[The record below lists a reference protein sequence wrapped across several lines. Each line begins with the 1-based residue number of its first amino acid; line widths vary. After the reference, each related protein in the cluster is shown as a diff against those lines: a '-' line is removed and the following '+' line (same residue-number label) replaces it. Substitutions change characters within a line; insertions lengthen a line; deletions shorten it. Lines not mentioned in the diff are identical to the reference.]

1 MIAILNKKNFY
12 SMMLKDRLTLAK
24 IDFPTERGM
33 GRVNFYRTPLGTAVC
48 VNLEGDDKI
57 LELKMYD
64 RNRGGF
70 VIQNVF
76 CGENLIEISRG
87 VFVGVSS
94 KLHIEDAIGREF
106 LIKLNNMNI
115 IARAET
121 ALNLGRNVDKTPSLV
136 YN

>member
-1 MIAILNKKNFY
+1 MIEIVNKKNFY
-12 SMMLKDRLTLAK
+12 SMLLKDRLTLAK
-24 IDFPTERGM
+24 IDFPTECGE
-33 GRVNFYRTPLGTAVC
+33 GRVNFYRTPLGTAVR
-48 VNLEGDDKI
+48 VNLEGDDKM

-64 RNRGGF
+64 RNRSGF

-76 CGENLIEISRG
+76 CGENLIEISKG

-106 LIKLNNMNI
+106 LIKLNNMSI

-121 ALNLGRNVDKTPSLV
+121 TLNLKRNIDKMPGLV

>member
-121 ALNLGRNVDKTPSLV
+121 TLILRRNVDKIPNLV

>member
-76 CGENLIEISRG
+76 CGENMIEISRG

-106 LIKLNNMNI
+106 LIKLNNMSI

>member
-1 MIAILNKKNFY
+1 MIEIVNKKNFY
-12 SMMLKDRLTLAK
+12 SMLLKDRLTLAK
-24 IDFPTERGM
+24 IDFPTECGE
-33 GRVNFYRTPLGTAVC
+33 GRVNFYRTPLGTAVR
-48 VNLEGDDKI
+48 VNLEGDDKM

-64 RNRGGF
+64 RNRSGF
-70 VIQNVF
+70 IIQNVF
-76 CGENLIEISRG
+76 CGENLIEISKG

-106 LIKLNNMNI
+106 LIKLNNMSI

-121 ALNLGRNVDKTPSLV
+121 TLNLKRNIDKMPGLV

>member
-1 MIAILNKKNFY
+1 MIEILNKKNFY
-12 SMMLKDRLTLAK
+12 SLILKDRFPLAK
-24 IDFPTERGM
+24 IDFPTECGRGK
-33 GRVNFYRTPLGTAVC
+33 VSFYRTPLGTAIR
-48 VNLEGDDKI
+48 VNLEGDDKM

-64 RNRGGF
+64 RNRSNF
-70 VIQNVF
+70 VIQNIF
-76 CGENLIEISRG
+76 CGENLIEISKG

-106 LIKLNNMNI
+106 LIKLNNMSI

-121 ALNLGRNVDKTPSLV
+121 ALNLRRNVDKIPSLI

>member
-76 CGENLIEISRG
+76 CGENLIEISKG

-106 LIKLNNMNI
+106 LIKLNNMSI

-121 ALNLGRNVDKTPSLV
+121 TLNLKRNIDKMPGLV

>member
-1 MIAILNKKNFY
+1 MIEIVNKKNFY
-12 SMMLKDRLTLAK
+12 SMLLKDRFTLAK
-24 IDFPTERGM
+24 IDFPTECGK
-33 GRVNFYRTPLGTAVC
+33 GRVNFYRTPLGTAVR
-48 VNLEGDDKI
+48 VNLEGDDKM

-64 RNRGGF
+64 KNRSGF

-76 CGENLIEISRG
+76 CGENLIEISKG

-106 LIKLNNMNI
+106 LIKLNNMSI

-121 ALNLGRNVDKTPSLV
+121 TLNLKRNIDKMPGLV

>member
-64 RNRGGF
+64 RNRSGF

-76 CGENLIEISRG
+76 CGENLIEISKG

-94 KLHIEDAIGREF
+94 KLHVEDAIGREF

-121 ALNLGRNVDKTPSLV
+121 TLNLKRNIDKMPGLV

>member
-1 MIAILNKKNFY
+1 MIEIVNKKNFY
-12 SMMLKDRLTLAK
+12 SMLLKDRFTLAK
-24 IDFPTERGM
+24 IDFPTECGK
-33 GRVNFYRTPLGTAVC
+33 GRVNFYRTPLGTAVR
-48 VNLEGDDKI
+48 VNLEGDDKM

-64 RNRGGF
+64 RNRSGF

-76 CGENLIEISRG
+76 CGENLIEISKG

-106 LIKLNNMNI
+106 LIKLNNMTI

-121 ALNLGRNVDKTPSLV
+121 TLILRRNVDKMPGLV

>member
-1 MIAILNKKNFY
+1 MIEIVNKKNFY
-12 SMMLKDRLTLAK
+12 SMLLKDRFTLAK
-24 IDFPTERGM
+24 IDFPTECGN
-33 GRVNFYRTPLGTAVC
+33 GRVNFYRTPLGTAVR
-48 VNLEGDDKI
+48 VNLEGDDKM

-64 RNRGGF
+64 KNRSGF

-76 CGENLIEISRG
+76 CGENLIEISNG

-106 LIKLNNMNI
+106 LIKLNNMSI

-121 ALNLGRNVDKTPSLV
+121 TLILRRNVDKIPNLV

>member
-1 MIAILNKKNFY
+1 MIEIVNKKNFY
-12 SMMLKDRLTLAK
+12 SMLLKDRLTLAK
-24 IDFPTERGM
+24 IDFPTECGE
-33 GRVNFYRTPLGTAVC
+33 GRVNFYRTPLGTAVR
-48 VNLEGDDKI
+48 VNLEGDDKM

-64 RNRGGF
+64 RNRSGF

-76 CGENLIEISRG
+76 CGENLIEISKG

-106 LIKLNNMNI
+106 LIKLNNMSI

-121 ALNLGRNVDKTPSLV
+121 TLIPRRNVDKIPSLV

>member
-1 MIAILNKKNFY
+1 MIEILNKKNFY
-12 SMMLKDRLTLAK
+12 SLILKDRLPLAK
-24 IDFPTERGM
+24 IDFPTECGRGK
-33 GRVNFYRTPLGTAVC
+33 VSFYRTPLGTAIR
-48 VNLEGDDKI
+48 VNLEGDDKM

-64 RNRGGF
+64 RNRSNF
-70 VIQNVF
+70 VIQNIF
-76 CGENLIEISRG
+76 CGENLIEISKG

-106 LIKLNNMNI
+106 LIKLNNMSI

-121 ALNLGRNVDKTPSLV
+121 ALNLRRNVDKIPSLI

>member
-1 MIAILNKKNFY
+1 MIEILNKKNFY
-12 SMMLKDRLTLAK
+12 SMILKDRHPLAK
-24 IDFPTERGM
+24 IDFPTECGK
-33 GRVNFYRTPLGTAVC
+33 GRVNFYRTPLGTAIR
-48 VNLEGDDKI
+48 VNLEGEDKM

-64 RNRGGF
+64 RNRSNF
-70 VIQNVF
+70 VIQNIF

-106 LIKLNNMNI
+106 LIKLNNMSI

-121 ALNLGRNVDKTPSLV
+121 TLNLGRNVDKTPSLV

>member
-1 MIAILNKKNFY
+1 MIEIVNKKNFY
-12 SMMLKDRLTLAK
+12 SMLLKDRLTLAK
-24 IDFPTERGM
+24 IDFPTECGE
-33 GRVNFYRTPLGTAVC
+33 GRVNFYRTPLGTAVR
-48 VNLEGDDKI
+48 VNLEGDDKM

-64 RNRGGF
+64 RNRSGF
-70 VIQNVF
+70 VTQNVF
-76 CGENLIEISRG
+76 CGENLIEISKG

-106 LIKLNNMNI
+106 LIKLNNMSI

-121 ALNLGRNVDKTPSLV
+121 TLNLKRNIDKMPGLV

>member
-1 MIAILNKKNFY
+1 MIEIVNKKNFY
-12 SMMLKDRLTLAK
+12 SMLLKDRFTLAK
-24 IDFPTERGM
+24 IDFPTECGK
-33 GRVNFYRTPLGTAVC
+33 GRVNFYRTPLGTAVR
-48 VNLEGDDKI
+48 VNLEGDDKM

-64 RNRGGF
+64 KNRSGF
-70 VIQNVF
+70 VIQNIF
-76 CGENLIEISRG
+76 CGENLIEISSG

-106 LIKLNNMNI
+106 LIKLNNMSI

-121 ALNLGRNVDKTPSLV
+121 TLNLKRNIDKMPGLV

>member
-1 MIAILNKKNFY
+1 MIEIVNKKKFY
-12 SMMLKDRLTLAK
+12 SMMLKDRYPLAK
-24 IDFPTERGM
+24 IDFPTEYGR

-64 RNRGGF
+64 RNRSGF

-76 CGENLIEISRG
+76 CGENLIEISKG

-106 LIKLNNMNI
+106 LVRLNNMSI